1 MTKKILEIDREIL
14 VFLNNLGSELW
25 DPIWLLI
32 TDKLTFIP
40 IFLLIIYRF
49 FKDFGVKQTLKI
61 LLSISILILFTD
73 QFTNF
78 VKLTSERFRPCSE
91 PELFGLLRDIDI
103 GCGKYGFFSAHAAN
117 SAAVTSF
124 ILLNFK
130 SYRKSLISIV
140 LFFWVIL
147 FSYSRIYLGKHFPLD
162 VFFGLIFGISAGYF
176 FYRLILNFR
185 IFVIK

>member
-1 MTKKILEIDREIL
+1 MIKRILEIDRDLL

-40 IFLLIIYRF
+40 IFLFLIYRF
-49 FKDFGVKQTLKI
+49 FKDFGVKKALKI

-78 VKLTSERFRPCSE
+78 VKISFERFRPCSE
-91 PELFGLLRDIDI
+91 PELFGLLREINI
-103 GCGKYGFFSAHAAN
+103 GCGKFGFFSAHAAN
-117 SAAVTSF
+117 SAAVSSF

-130 SYRKSLISIV
+130 GYRKSLVSIL

-147 FSYSRIYLGKHFPLD
+147 FSYSRIYLGKHYPLD
-162 VFFGLIFGISAGYF
+162 ILFGLIFGISAGYF
-176 FYRLILNFR
+176 FYRLILSFR
-185 IFVIK
+185 FLR

>member
-1 MTKKILEIDREIL
+1 MIKRILEIDRELL
-14 VFLNNLGSELW
+14 VFLNNLGSDSW
-25 DPIWLLI
+25 DTIWLLI

-40 IFLLIIYRF
+40 IFLFLIYSF
-49 FKDFGVKQTLKI
+49 FKNFGAKQTLKI

-78 VKLTSERFRPCSE
+78 IKASFERFRPCSE
-91 PELFGLLRDIDI
+91 PLLLGLLREIDI

-130 SYRKSLISIV
+130 IYRKSLISIL
-140 LFFWVIL
+140 LFSWVIL
-147 FSYSRIYLGKHFPLD
+147 FSYSRIYLGKHYPLD
-162 VFFGLIFGISAGYF
+162 IIFGLIFGLSAGYF
-176 FYRLILNFR
+176 FYILVLNLR
-185 IFVIK
+185 IFGTK

>member
-1 MTKKILEIDREIL
+1 MIKRILEIDRDLL

-40 IFLLIIYRF
+40 IFLFLIYRF
-49 FKDFGVKQTLKI
+49 FKDFGVKQALKI

-78 VKLTSERFRPCSE
+78 VKISFERFRPCSE
-91 PELFGLLRDIDI
+91 PELFGLLREINI
-103 GCGKYGFFSAHAAN
+103 GCGKFGFFSAHAAN
-117 SAAVTSF
+117 SAAVSSF

-130 SYRKSLISIV
+130 GYRKSLVSIL

-147 FSYSRIYLGKHFPLD
+147 FSYSRIYLGKHYPLD
-162 VFFGLIFGISAGYF
+162 ILFGLIFGISAGYF
-176 FYRLILNFR
+176 FYRLILSFR
-185 IFVIK
+185 FLR

>member
-1 MTKKILEIDREIL
+1 MIKRILEIDRELL

-40 IFLLIIYRF
+40 IFLFIIYRF
-49 FKDFGVKQTLKI
+49 FKDFGVKQALKI
-61 LLSISILILFTD
+61 LLCISILILFTD

-78 VKLTSERFRPCSE
+78 IKASFERFRPCSE

-130 SYRKSLISIV
+130 SYRKSLISMV

-147 FSYSRIYLGKHFPLD
+147 FSYSRIYLGKHYPLD
-162 VFFGLIFGISAGYF
+162 ILFGLIFGISAGYF
-176 FYRLILNFR
+176 FYRLILNFK
-185 IFVIK
+185 IFVTK

>member
-1 MTKKILEIDREIL
+1 MIKRILEIDRDLL

-40 IFLLIIYRF
+40 IFLFLIYRF
-49 FKDFGVKQTLKI
+49 FKDFGVKQALKI

-78 VKLTSERFRPCSE
+78 VKISFERFRPCSE
-91 PELFGLLRDIDI
+91 PELFGLMREINI
-103 GCGKYGFFSAHAAN
+103 GCGKFGFFSAHAAN
-117 SAAVTSF
+117 SAAVSSF

-130 SYRKSLISIV
+130 GYRKSLVSIL

-147 FSYSRIYLGKHFPLD
+147 FSYSRIYLGKHYPLD
-162 VFFGLIFGISAGYF
+162 ILFGLIFGISAGYF
-176 FYRLILNFR
+176 FYRLILSFR
-185 IFVIK
+185 FLR

>member
-1 MTKKILEIDREIL
+1 MIKRILEIDRELL

-40 IFLLIIYRF
+40 IFLFIIYRF
-49 FKDFGVKQTLKI
+49 FKDFGVKQALKI

-78 VKLTSERFRPCSE
+78 IKASFERFRPCSE
-91 PELFGLLRDIDI
+91 PQLFGLLRDIDI

-130 SYRKSLISIV
+130 SYRKSLISMI

-147 FSYSRIYLGKHFPLD
+147 FSYSRIYLGKHYPSDIL
-162 VFFGLIFGISAGYF
+162 FGLIFGISAGYF
-176 FYRLILNFR
+176 FYRLILNFK
-185 IFVIK
+185 IFVTK

>member
-1 MTKKILEIDREIL
+1 MIKRILEIDREIL

-49 FKDFGVKQTLKI
+49 FKDLGVKQTLKI
-61 LLSISILILFTD
+61 LFSISILILFTD
-73 QFTNF
+73 QFTNLIK
-78 VKLTSERFRPCSE
+78 VTSERFRPCSE

-147 FSYSRIYLGKHFPLD
+147 FSYSRIYLGVHYPLD
-162 VFFGLIFGISAGYF
+162 TLFGLTFGLFSGFLFKYIYNYF
-176 FYRLILNFR
+176 
-185 IFVIK
+185 

>member
-91 PELFGLLRDIDI
+91 PELLGLLRDIDI

-147 FSYSRIYLGKHFPLD
+147 FSYSRIYLGKHYPLD

>member
-1 MTKKILEIDREIL
+1 MIKRILEIDRELL

-40 IFLLIIYRF
+40 IFLIIIYRF
-49 FKDFGVKQTLKI
+49 FKDFGVKQALKI

-78 VKLTSERFRPCSE
+78 IKASFERFRPCSE
-91 PELFGLLRDIDI
+91 PQLFGLLRDIDI

-130 SYRKSLISIV
+130 SYRKSLISMI

-147 FSYSRIYLGKHFPLD
+147 FSYSRIYLGKHYPSDIL
-162 VFFGLIFGISAGYF
+162 FGLIFGISAGYF
-176 FYRLILNFR
+176 FYRLILNFK
-185 IFVIK
+185 IFVTK

>member
-1 MTKKILEIDREIL
+1 MIKRILEIDRDLL

-40 IFLLIIYRF
+40 IFLFLIYRF
-49 FKDFGVKQTLKI
+49 FKDFGVKQALKI

-78 VKLTSERFRPCSE
+78 VKISFERFRPCRE
-91 PELFGLLRDIDI
+91 PELFGLLREINI
-103 GCGKYGFFSAHAAN
+103 GCGKFGFFSAHAAN
-117 SAAVTSF
+117 SAAVSSF

-130 SYRKSLISIV
+130 GYRKSLVSIL

-147 FSYSRIYLGKHFPLD
+147 FSYSRIYLGKHYPLD
-162 VFFGLIFGISAGYF
+162 ILFGLIFGISAGYF
-176 FYRLILNFR
+176 FYRLILSFR
-185 IFVIK
+185 FLR

>member
-1 MTKKILEIDREIL
+1 MIKRILEIDRELL

-40 IFLLIIYRF
+40 IFIFIIYRF
-49 FKDFGVKQTLKI
+49 FKDFGVKQALKI
-61 LLSISILILFTD
+61 LLCISILILFTD

-78 VKLTSERFRPCSE
+78 IKASFERFRPCSE

-130 SYRKSLISIV
+130 SYRKSLISMV

-147 FSYSRIYLGKHFPLD
+147 FSYSRIYLG
-162 VFFGLIFGISAGYF
+162 
-176 FYRLILNFR
+176 
-185 IFVIK
+185 

>member
-1 MTKKILEIDREIL
+1 MIKRILEIDREIL

-25 DPIWLLI
+25 DPLWLLI

-40 IFLLIIYRF
+40 IFILLIYCF

-78 VKLTSERFRPCSE
+78 IKVTSERFRPCSE

-147 FSYSRIYLGKHFPLD
+147 FSYSRIYLGKHYPLD

-176 FYRLILNFR
+176 FYRLIVNFR
-185 IFVIK
+185 ILGTK

>member
-1 MTKKILEIDREIL
+1 MIKRILEIDRDLL
-14 VFLNNLGSELW
+14 VFLNNLGSEIW

-40 IFLLIIYRF
+40 IFLFLIYRF
-49 FKDFGVKQTLKI
+49 FKDFGVKQALKI

-78 VKLTSERFRPCSE
+78 VKISFERFRPCSE
-91 PELFGLLRDIDI
+91 PELFGLLREINI
-103 GCGKYGFFSAHAAN
+103 GCGKFGFFSAHAAN
-117 SAAVTSF
+117 SAAVSSF

-130 SYRKSLISIV
+130 GYRKSLVSIL

-147 FSYSRIYLGKHFPLD
+147 FSYSRIYLGKHYPLD
-162 VFFGLIFGISAGYF
+162 ILFGLIFGISAGYF
-176 FYRLILNFR
+176 FYRLILSFR
-185 IFVIK
+185 FLR